1 MRTLA
6 SEGESRQVGIMN
18 AKQWIGVWVL
28 TMLGMSGATMLT
40 AQQPAEE
47 DAPKVV
53 GVEAQ
58 RANGGFLGLAVE
70 GNAFVLRFYDKE
82 KSETTV
88 DVYRAVARWSSPQ
101 KAGTQR
107 AILNSNG
114 KALTS
119 PPVVRPPLAFNA
131 FIVLLSEGGEAI
143 ETLNFN
149 LRTLGAE

>member
-1 MRTLA
+1 
-6 SEGESRQVGIMN
+6 
-18 AKQWIGVWVL
+18 
-28 TMLGMSGATMLT
+28 MLT

-47 DAPKVV
+47 DAPKVK

-70 GNAFVLRFYDKE
+70 GNSFVLRFYDKDKLE
-82 KSETTV
+82 IPV
-88 DVYRAVARWSSPQ
+88 DVPRGVARWSSPQ

-107 AILNSNG
+107 AILNSTG

-131 FIVLLSEGGEAI
+131 FIVLLSEDGEAI
-143 ETLNFN
+143 ESFNFN
-149 LRTLGAE
+149 MRTLGAGGE